1 MLAKSQVSNENITQ
15 TIAYFFYENLLK
27 KYVVNIYLNKF
38 AITKDNPFHVIYFIR
53 KNYTMSQKVVT
64 LGEIMMRLSTP
75 GHERFVQ
82 SDSFDVTYG
91 GGEANVAVA
100 LSNYGLQGV
109 FVTKVPDNALG
120 QAAINHIRRYGV
132 DTQFIARGGKR
143 LGIYFL
149 ETGASMRAS
158 QVIYDRA
165 GASISQVDV
174 SEFDLDKILEGA
186 SWFHTT
192 GITPAL
198 SDQAAALTEAALKAA
213 KAKGI
218 TTSIDLNYRK
228 KLWSKEKAREVMT
241 RLCQY
246 VDVCIGNE
254 EDADTTLGFK
264 AEGTDV
270 TKGELNLDGYKSVFK
285 QMKDKFGFKYI
296 ASTLRESHSASDN
309 GWSALVYDGNEF
321 YHTKQYEVRIV
332 DRVGSGDSFASGFIY
347 GLVSGMPMPE
357 AAEFGV
363 AASALKHTIPGDLNH
378 ATLSEVK
385 DLMKGDGSGRVQR

>member
-1 MLAKSQVSNENITQ
+1 MAK
-15 TIAYFFYENLLK
+15 
-27 KYVVNIYLNKF
+27 
-38 AITKDNPFHVIYFIR
+38 
-53 KNYTMSQKVVT
+53 KVVT
-64 LGEIMMRLSTP
+64 LGEIMLRLSTP
-75 GHERFVQ
+75 DYKRFVQ

-100 LSNYGLQGV
+100 LTNYGLQGT
-109 FVTKVPDNALG
+109 FVSKVPENAIG
-120 QAAINHIRRYGV
+120 QAAINHLRRFGV
-132 DTQFIARGGKR
+132 DTGFMARGGKR

-165 GASISQVDV
+165 DSAIAEAELSD
-174 SEFDLDKILEGA
+174 FDFDKIFEGA

-198 SDQAAALTEAALKAA
+198 SDKAALLTETALKIARE
-213 KAKGI
+213 KGI

-228 KLWSKEKAREVMT
+228 KLWSKEKAKEVMT

-254 EDADTTLGFK
+254 EDAETTLGFK
-264 AEGTDV
+264 SKGTDV
-270 TKGELNLDGYKSVFK
+270 TKGALNLEGYKDVFQ
-285 QMKDKFGFKYI
+285 QMKKKFGFKYI
-296 ASTLRESHSASDN
+296 ASTLRQSHSASDN
-309 GWSALVYDGNEF
+309 GWSALVYDGSEF
-321 YHTKQYEVRIV
+321 YHSKQYEIRII

-347 GLVSGMPMPE
+347 ALASGMNLKD
-357 AAEFGV
+357 AAEFSV

-378 ATLSEVK
+378 ATLSEVES
-385 DLMKGDGSGRVQR
+385 LLQGDASGRVQR

>member
-1 MLAKSQVSNENITQ
+1 MAK
-15 TIAYFFYENLLK
+15 
-27 KYVVNIYLNKF
+27 
-38 AITKDNPFHVIYFIR
+38 
-53 KNYTMSQKVVT
+53 KVVT
-64 LGEIMMRLSTP
+64 LGEIMMRLSTA
-75 GHERFVQ
+75 GYERFVQ

-91 GGEANVAVA
+91 GGEANVAA
-100 LSNYGLQGV
+100 AICNYGLEGR

-120 QAAINHIRRYGV
+120 QAAINHLRRYGV
-132 DTQFIARGGKR
+132 DTQHIARGGSR

-165 GASISQVDV
+165 GASIADA
-174 SEFDLDKILEGA
+174 ELKDFNFDKILEGA
-186 SWFHTT
+186 DWFHTT

-198 SDQAAALTEAALKAA
+198 SDKCAAIAEAALKAA

-228 KLWSKEKAREVMT
+228 KLWSKEKAREIMT
-241 RLCQY
+241 KLCQY

-264 AEGTDV
+264 AKGTDI
-270 TKGELNLDGYKSVFK
+270 TKGELNLEGYKDVFR
-285 QMKDKFGFKYI
+285 QMKEKFNFKYI

-309 GWSALVYDGNEF
+309 GWSALVYDGTDF
-321 YHTKQYEVRIV
+321 YHTRQYEVRIV

-347 GLVSGMPMPE
+347 GLVSGKEMKE

-378 ATLSEVK
+378 ATVKEVM
-385 DLMKGDGSGRVQR
+385 DLVQGDASGRVQR

>member
-1 MLAKSQVSNENITQ
+1 
-15 TIAYFFYENLLK
+15 
-27 KYVVNIYLNKF
+27 
-38 AITKDNPFHVIYFIR
+38 
-53 KNYTMSQKVVT
+53 MSKKVVT
-64 LGEIMMRLSTP
+64 LGEIMLRLSTP
-75 GHERFVQ
+75 GFERFVQ
-82 SDSFDVTYG
+82 TDSFDVTYG

-100 LSNYGLQGV
+100 LSNYGLNGV
-109 FVTKVPDNALG
+109 FVTKVPDNAIG

-158 QVIYDRA
+158 QVIYDRS
-165 GASISQVDV
+165 GASIADVDE
-174 SEFDLDKILEGA
+174 SEFDFDKIFDGA
-186 SWFHTT
+186 DWFHTT

-198 SDQAAALTEAALKAA
+198 SDKAAALTEAALKAA

-228 KLWSKEKAREVMT
+228 KLWTKEKAREIMT
-241 RLCQY
+241 RLCQH

-264 AEGTDV
+264 SEGTDI

-285 QMKDKFGFKYI
+285 QMKEKFRFKYI

-321 YHTKQYEVRIV
+321 YHSKQYEVRIV

-347 GLVSGMPMPE
+347 GLVTGMPMNE

-363 AASALKHTIPGDLNH
+363 AASAIKHTIPGDLNH
-378 ATLSEVK
+378 ATLSDVK
-385 DLMKGDGSGRVQR
+385 ELMKGDASGRVQR

>member
-1 MLAKSQVSNENITQ
+1 MPK
-15 TIAYFFYENLLK
+15 
-27 KYVVNIYLNKF
+27 
-38 AITKDNPFHVIYFIR
+38 
-53 KNYTMSQKVVT
+53 KVVT

-75 GHERFVQ
+75 GFERFVQ

-100 LSNYGLQGV
+100 LCNYGLNGT

-165 GASISQVDV
+165 GASVAEMEI
-174 SEFDLDKILEGA
+174 SEFDFDKILDGA

-198 SDQAAALTEAALKAA
+198 SDKAAALTEAALKAA

-241 RLCQY
+241 RLCRY

-285 QMKDKFGFKYI
+285 QMKEKFGFKYI

-309 GWSALVYDGNEF
+309 GWSALVYDGTEF
-321 YHTKQYEVRIV
+321 YHTRQYEVRIV

-347 GLVSGMPMPE
+347 GLVTEMPMKE

-363 AASALKHTIPGDLNH
+363 AASAIKHTIPGDLNH
-378 ATLSEVK
+378 ATLNEVRE
-385 DLMKGDGSGRVQR
+385 LMKGDGSGRVQR

>member
-1 MLAKSQVSNENITQ
+1 
-15 TIAYFFYENLLK
+15 
-27 KYVVNIYLNKF
+27 
-38 AITKDNPFHVIYFIR
+38 
-53 KNYTMSQKVVT
+53 MSKKVVT
-64 LGEIMMRLSTP
+64 LGEIMLRLSTP
-75 GHERFVQ
+75 GFERFVQ

-100 LSNYGLQGV
+100 VTNYGLDGV
-109 FVTKVPDNALG
+109 FVSKVPDNAIG
-120 QAAINHIRRYGV
+120 QAAINHLRRYGV
-132 DTQFIARGGKR
+132 DTQFVARGGKR

-165 GASISQVDV
+165 GASIADVDV
-174 SEFDLDKILEGA
+174 SEFDFDKIFEGA

-198 SDQAAALTEAALKAA
+198 SDKAAALTEAALKAA

-241 RLCQY
+241 KLCQY

-254 EDADTTLGFK
+254 EDAETTLGFK
-264 AEGTDV
+264 AENTDV
-270 TKGELNLDGYKSVFK
+270 TKGELNLDGYKSVFQ
-285 QMKDKFGFKYI
+285 QMKEKFGFKYI

-309 GWSALVYDGNEF
+309 GWSALVYDGSEF
-321 YHTKQYEVRIV
+321 YHTRQYEVRIV

-347 GLVSGMPMPE
+347 GLVAGKTMQE

-378 ATLSEVK
+378 STLKEVE
-385 DLMKGDGSGRVQR
+385 DLVKGDASGRVQR

>member
-1 MLAKSQVSNENITQ
+1 MAK
-15 TIAYFFYENLLK
+15 
-27 KYVVNIYLNKF
+27 
-38 AITKDNPFHVIYFIR
+38 
-53 KNYTMSQKVVT
+53 KVVT

-75 GHERFVQ
+75 DFKRFVQ

-91 GGEANVAVA
+91 GGEANVAAA
-100 LSNYGLQGV
+100 LCNYGLNGT
-109 FVTKVPDNALG
+109 FVTKVPNNALG
-120 QAAINHIRRYGV
+120 QSAINHLRRYGV

-165 GASISQVDV
+165 DASIADVDI
-174 SEFDLDKILEGA
+174 SEFNFDKILEGA
-186 SWFHTT
+186 DWFHTT

-198 SDQAAALTEAALKAA
+198 SDKAAALALAALKAA

-228 KLWSKEKAREVMT
+228 KLWTKEKAREVMT
-241 RLCQY
+241 NLCQY

-254 EDADTTLGFK
+254 EDADTTLGFTSK
-264 AEGTDV
+264 GTDV
-270 TKGELNLDGYKSVFK
+270 TKGELNLDGYKDVFQ
-285 QMKDKFGFKYI
+285 QMKKKFNFKYI

-309 GWSALVYDGNEF
+309 GWSALVYDGKEF
-321 YHTKQYEVRIV
+321 YSTKQYDVRIV

-347 GLVSGMPMPE
+347 GLVTGMAMPE

-378 ATLSEVK
+378 ATLSEVSE
-385 DLMKGDGSGRVQR
+385 LVKGDGSGRVQR

>member
-1 MLAKSQVSNENITQ
+1 M
-15 TIAYFFYENLLK
+15 
-27 KYVVNIYLNKF
+27 
-38 AITKDNPFHVIYFIR
+38 TK
-53 KNYTMSQKVVT
+53 KVVT
-64 LGEIMMRLSTP
+64 LGEIMLRLSTP
-75 GHERFVQ
+75 DYKRFVQ
-82 SDSFDVTYG
+82 ADSFDVTYG

-100 LSNYGLQGV
+100 LTNYGLQGM
-109 FVTKVPDNALG
+109 FVSKVPDNAIG
-120 QAAINHIRRYGV
+120 QAAINHLRRFGV
-132 DTQFIARGGKR
+132 DTQFMARGGKR

-165 GASISQVDV
+165 DAAIADAEI
-174 SEFDLDKILEGA
+174 SEFDFDKIFDGA

-198 SDQAAALTEAALKAA
+198 SDKAAALTEAALKAA
-213 KAKGI
+213 REKGI

-228 KLWSKEKAREVMT
+228 KLWSKEKAKEVMT
-241 RLCQY
+241 KLCQY

-254 EDADTTLGFK
+254 EDAETTLGFK
-264 AEGTDV
+264 SKGTDV
-270 TKGELNLDGYKSVFK
+270 TKGELNLAGYKDVFQ
-285 QMKDKFGFKYI
+285 QMKEKFGFKYI

-309 GWSALVYDGNEF
+309 GWSALVYDGKEF
-321 YHTKQYEVRIV
+321 YHSKQYEVRII

-347 GLVSGMPMPE
+347 ALVSGMNLKD

-378 ATLSEVK
+378 ATLSEVQG
-385 DLMKGDGSGRVQR
+385 LMKGDASGRVQR